1 MKANSLYILLVF
13 SFFCFQKGLAQ
24 EIGKKDI
31 PKQDVVKKDSAKTIS
46 KKTQI
51 DLKKGAKP
59 EIEVDST
66 KTDSIIKSKEA
77 IQYDILH
84 NAQDYTIQNAKNKTI
99 TLYNEAEVDY
109 GDINLKAGKII
120 IDYKNN
126 TVYATGIKDSTG
138 YVQRPIFK
146 QGNQESEQDSILYN
160 FKSEKALIYGIKT
173 VQGEMITYGE
183 KTKRINDST
192 VYMSKLRFTTSKKK
206 IPDYY
211 IATNKAKLVP
221 GKKIIV
227 GGSNLVLADVPTPL
241 YLPFAY
247 FPLTQ
252 GRTSGFII
260 PTWGENNQQGFF
272 LQNGGYYFALND
284 YFDLELTGDIYSNG
298 SWAINA
304 NSAYKKRYKYSGRL
318 SFRYQNLTNGI
329 KGFSDFSKSANY
341 NISWNHRQDPKTSPN
356 SNLSAQVNISSS
368 SQFFRQSLNQIDQ
381 SQQFNNSFNSSIS
394 YYKKFVGTPFNTT
407 VTLSHQQNSNNE
419 SVTMTLP
426 SVQINMDRIYPF
438 AGKGGVKK
446 NAIQRIGTNY
456 NVKGRLD
463 INTTEDDFLTSKMFE
478 GSKSGI
484 EHSIS
489 ATTNMKAFKY
499 FTLTPVFNYRDVWYF
514 SKINKRYDTS
524 IPDEANDNLGTIVN
538 DTISG
543 FNRFN
548 SYNFGTS
555 LSTVIYG
562 NFEFSKGRLKALR
575 HTITPTVTW
584 NYTPDLASKH
594 QLTVPRS
601 DEPDDFLTYTQFEGG
616 IFGQPTGGIQNRL
629 TFAVNN
635 KLEAKV
641 KPKDE
646 DSDEKDRKVTLINNL
661 NFSTTYN
668 IAADSLRWSNVNFNM
683 GVPLFKNK
691 MILNFTGTLNPY
703 QVTEN
708 GVQINKFN
716 KGIFRL
722 ENLALTTGY
731 AFSSKDFEK
740 KDDSEKEDDNNN
752 NDGNNLPDVLGSN
765 VNPNRGFAN
774 RASSGKKGKQEEKT
788 ADLYRN
794 KMPWNL
800 SFNYSV
806 IYNNNG
812 FNFSGIRNHV
822 TSFNGSIDLTPKWK
836 LGVNSGYSFT
846 DGAFTNATFNFSRDL
861 DSWRFNFNWTPFG
874 RFTSYYFFI
883 GIKSS
888 MLSDLKWDKNQ
899 PPDRRLF

>member
-24 EIGKKDI
+24 EIGKNEV
-31 PKQDVVKKDSAKTIS
+31 PKQDVVKKDSAKTLS
-46 KKTQI
+46 NKAQI
-51 DLKKGAKP
+51 ALKKGNKP
-59 EIEVDST
+59 DVKIDST
-66 KTDSIIKSKEA
+66 RSDSIIKPKEV
-77 IQYDILH
+77 IQYNILH
-84 NAQDYTIQNAKNKTI
+84 NAKDYTIQNAKKKTI

-126 TVYATGIKDSTG
+126 TVYATGIVDSTG
-138 YVQRPIFK
+138 YVQRPVFK

-183 KTKRINDST
+183 KTKRVNDST

-247 FPLTQ
+247 FPLTK

-298 SWAINA
+298 SWAM
-304 NSAYKKRYKYSGRL
+304 NSRSNYRVRYKYSGSL
-318 SFRYQNLTNGI
+318 SFRYQDLTNGI

-394 YYKKFVGTPFNTT
+394 YYKKFVGTPFNAT

-438 AGKGGVKK
+438 AGKGGIKK
-446 NAIQRIGTNY
+446 NPFQKIGVNY
-456 NVKGRLD
+456 NLQGRLD

-478 GSKSGI
+478 GSKSGMK
-484 EHSIS
+484 HDVS
-489 ATTNMKAFKY
+489 ANTNIKVFKY
-499 FTLTPVFNYRDVWYF
+499 FTLNPTFNYSDVWYF
-514 SKINKRYDTS
+514 NSINKRYDTT
-524 IPDEANDNLGTIVN
+524 IPNTTTNNSGTVVN

-543 FNRFN
+543 FKRFN
-548 SYNFGTS
+548 QYNFGTS

-562 NFEFSKGRLKALR
+562 NFSFKGKIKAIR
-575 HTITPTVTW
+575 HTITPTIGW
-584 NYTPDLASKH
+584 SYRPNLRKQH
-594 QLTVPRS
+594 ELTVQQS
-601 DEPDDFLTYTQFEGG
+601 DDITDLLTYTPFEGG
-616 IFGQPTGGIQNRL
+616 IYSEPSGGISNAL
-629 TFAVNN
+629 TFAINN

-641 KPKDE
+641 KPKDK
-646 DSDEKDRKVTLINNL
+646 DSDEEDRKVTLINNL
-661 NFSTTYN
+661 NFNTTYN

-683 GVPLFKNK
+683 GIPLFKNK
-691 MILNFTGTLNPY
+691 MMLNFTGSLDPY
-703 QVTEN
+703 QKDAN
-708 GVQINKFN
+708 GTRINKFN
-716 KGIFRL
+716 PGIFRL

-731 AFSSKDFEK
+731 SLSSKDFEK
-740 KDDSEKEDDNNN
+740 KDDKKKEEKEDNTDS
-752 NDGNNLPDVLGSN
+752 NNLPDVLGTDI
-765 VNPNRGFAN
+765 NPNRDFAN
-774 RASSGKKGKQEEKT
+774 RASTGKTGKREEKV
-788 ADLYRN
+788 AELYQN

-800 SFNYSV
+800 SFNYSI

-812 FNFSGIRNHV
+812 TNFAGIRNHV

-836 LGVNSGYSFT
+836 LGVNSGYNFT
-846 DGAFTNATFNFSRDL
+846 EGAFTNATFNFTRDL